1 MSFPLRRPDVAL
13 EVEAEVEVEEEVDG
27 RSLVAVEGSLSA
39 AAGCGGG
46 GAAAA
51 AAMRSYCRR
60 TLFNTGPCASM
71 SFSRI
76 WERGESTSLI
86 SKIGHIIIH
95 STKPNRHRTR
105 GGPRRTTLIP

>member
-46 GAAAA
+46 AAAA

-76 WERGESTSLI
+76 WEREESTSLI
-86 SKIGHIIIH
+86 SHNGHIIIH
-95 STKPNRHRTR
+95 TTKHKRHRTR
-105 GGPRRTTLIP
+105 GVPGRTTLIP